1 MSKKERKNT
10 LELIIWI
17 NLLLGVYN
25 LYGFVNTHSYFNL
38 IVGSL
43 NIAVWVFHRDKLSP
57 LSTFWSINKMQH
69 KRK

>member
-10 LELIIWI
+10 LEMIIWI

-25 LYGFVNTHSYFNL
+25 LYGFVNAHSYFNL

-57 LSTFWSINKMQH
+57 LSAFWSINKIQH